1 MCAVAEAYFLPVQFC
16 RPRRALSTQVTDLE
30 TPQQVTTL
38 GPNEVLKLPPYERLT
53 AYEVSRV
60 IESGNARGAGSSSN
74 PKNSNQQS
82 TTLTKTVPM
91 YSFAYDAEL
100 LGSSTILRLKSQE
113 PSHSACH
120 EYANGQFRPESGSDV
135 LPAYAT
141 FGELRH
147 DRANQ

>member
-1 MCAVAEAYFLPVQFC
+1 MLKLILFPYNADFVPCEP
-16 RPRRALSTQVTDLE
+16 QVTDLE
-30 TPQQVTTL
+30 TPQQIATL

-60 IESGNARGAGSSSN
+60 IESGNARGAGSSSK

-82 TTLTKTVPM
+82 TTLTKKTVPM

-100 LGSSTILRLKSQE
+100 LGASTILRLKSQE

-120 EYANGQFRPESGSDV
+120 EYANGQFRPESGSDI
-135 LPAYAT
+135 LSAYAT
-141 FGELRH
+141 FDELRH
-147 DRANQ
+147 DHANQ